1 MDRCL
6 KTLHALSSHK
16 CPSIVINMEQRN
28 LYSVGAAT
36 PPFDLEFNLGKLLKT
51 YTFILMVRKVPKPH
65 TFLLPESA
73 KTVIAIIL
81 E

>member
-1 MDRCL
+1 M
-6 KTLHALSSHK
+6 KTLT
-16 CPSIVINMEQRN
+16 VILNKDSDCNMKLFSWKLPN
-28 LYSVGAAT
+28 LQ
-36 PPFDLEFNLGKLLKT
+36 FDLEFNLGKLLKT